1 MKYIK
6 ITLKIFL
13 FLFLITLIMSFIGE
27 RIVVD
32 TFSQEILSKKISG
45 YVLDEI
51 IHDIDINE
59 IKKIDYDIVN
69 NKLMKEI
76 TSKFIYTITENIIYN
91 KNINFDIK
99 NEVDNLISQTMF
111 NYFSNE
117 KIQEIKTYVIEKL
130 VGVQENLQDSLLS
143 SFSDKYLIVLR
154 LFNYGTNFYFR
165 LVIFILFFINIVILC
180 FIEKIKVINSF
191 KIINLL
197 VLIFMLFGFIGI
209 KLLSNLIDQKL
220 AGGWLQDIN
229 MKSLIIGIIVVA
241 IICVLFFL
249 LDRVIKLKCNKQD
262 GKITINN

>member
-51 IHDIDINE
+51 IYDVDINE

-220 AGGWLQDIN
+220 AGGWLKDIN

>member
-51 IHDIDINE
+51 IYDVDINE

-117 KIQEIKTYVIEKL
+117 KIQEIKTYVIEKI

-180 FIEKIKVINSF
+180 FIEKIKVIKSF

-197 VLIFMLFGFIGI
+197 VLLFMLVILVCI
-209 KLLSNLIDQKL
+209 KMLSNLIDQKMS
-220 AGGWLQDIN
+220 GGWLQDIN
-229 MKSLIIGIIVVA
+229 IDALIIGIVVVS

-262 GKITINN
+262 RKITINN

>member
-13 FLFLITLIMSFIGE
+13 FLFLITLIMSFVGK

-51 IHDIDINE
+51 IYDVDINE
-59 IKKIDYDIVN
+59 LKKIDYDIVN

>member
-51 IHDIDINE
+51 IYDVDINE
-59 IKKIDYDIVN
+59 LKKIDYDIVN

-165 LVIFILFFINIVILC
+165 LVIFILLFINIVILC

>member
-51 IHDIDINE
+51 IYDVDINE
-59 IKKIDYDIVN
+59 LKKIDYDIVN

>member
-51 IHDIDINE
+51 IYDVDINE

-143 SFSDKYLIVLR
+143 SFSDKYLIVL
-154 LFNYGTNFYFR
+154 
-165 LVIFILFFINIVILC
+165 
-180 FIEKIKVINSF
+180 
-191 KIINLL
+191 
-197 VLIFMLFGFIGI
+197 
-209 KLLSNLIDQKL
+209 
-220 AGGWLQDIN
+220 
-229 MKSLIIGIIVVA
+229 
-241 IICVLFFL
+241 
-249 LDRVIKLKCNKQD
+249 
-262 GKITINN
+262 

>member
-13 FLFLITLIMSFIGE
+13 FLFLITLIMSFVGK

-69 NKLMKEI
+69 NKLIKEI
-76 TSKFIYTITENIIYN
+76 TSKFIYTVTENIIYN
-91 KNINFDIK
+91 KNINLDIK
-99 NEVDNLISQTMF
+99 NEVDNLISQNMY
-111 NYFSNE
+111 NYFSDE
-117 KIQEIKTYVIEKL
+117 KIQEIKTYVVEKI
-130 VGVQENLQDSLLS
+130 VSIQENLQGSLLS
-143 SFSDKYLIVLR
+143 SFSDKYLIVLQ

-165 LVIFILFFINIVILC
+165 LVIFILFFINAVILC
-180 FIEKIKVINSF
+180 FLEILIVIMSF
-191 KIINLL
+191 NIIILL
-197 VLIFMLFGFIGI
+197 FMLVILVCI
-209 KLLSNLIDQKL
+209 KMLSNLIDQKMS
-220 AGGWLQDIN
+220 GGWLQDIN
-229 MKSLIIGIIVVA
+229 IDALIIGIVVVS

-262 GKITINN
+262 RKITINN

>member
-51 IHDIDINE
+51 IYDVDINE

-76 TSKFIYTITENIIYN
+76 RSKFIYTITENIIYN

>member
-32 TFSQEILSKKISG
+32 TFSQEILSKEISG

-51 IHDIDINE
+51 IYDVDINE

>member
-51 IHDIDINE
+51 IYDVDINE

-130 VGVQENLQDSLLS
+130 
-143 SFSDKYLIVLR
+143 
-154 LFNYGTNFYFR
+154 
-165 LVIFILFFINIVILC
+165 
-180 FIEKIKVINSF
+180 
-191 KIINLL
+191 
-197 VLIFMLFGFIGI
+197 
-209 KLLSNLIDQKL
+209 
-220 AGGWLQDIN
+220 
-229 MKSLIIGIIVVA
+229 
-241 IICVLFFL
+241 
-249 LDRVIKLKCNKQD
+249 
-262 GKITINN
+262 

>member
-13 FLFLITLIMSFIGE
+13 FLFLITLIMSFVGK

-51 IHDIDINE
+51 IYDVDINE
-59 IKKIDYDIVN
+59 LKKIDYDIVN

-165 LVIFILFFINIVILC
+165 LVIFILLFINIVILC

>member
-51 IHDIDINE
+51 IYDVDINE

-69 NKLMKEI
+69 NKLMKKI

>member
-51 IHDIDINE
+51 IYDVDINE

-165 LVIFILFFINIVILC
+165 LVIFILLFINIVILC

-220 AGGWLQDIN
+220 AGGWLKDIN

>member
-51 IHDIDINE
+51 IYDVDINE

-76 TSKFIYTITENIIYN
+76 TSKFIYTVTENIIYN
-91 KNINFDIK
+91 KNINLDIK
-99 NEVDNLISQTMF
+99 NEVDNLISQNMY
-111 NYFSNE
+111 NYFSDE
-117 KIQEIKTYVIEKL
+117 KIQEIKTYVVEKI
-130 VGVQENLQDSLLS
+130 VSIQENLQGSLLS
-143 SFSDKYLIVLR
+143 SFSDKYLIVLQ

-165 LVIFILFFINIVILC
+165 LVIFILF
-180 FIEKIKVINSF
+180 
-191 KIINLL
+191 LL
-197 VLIFMLFGFIGI
+197 I
-209 KLLSNLIDQKL
+209 
-220 AGGWLQDIN
+220 
-229 MKSLIIGIIVVA
+229 
-241 IICVLFFL
+241 
-249 LDRVIKLKCNKQD
+249 
-262 GKITINN
+262 

>member
-51 IHDIDINE
+51 IYDVDINE

>member
-51 IHDIDINE
+51 IYDVDINE
-59 IKKIDYDIVN
+59 LKKIDYDIVN

-220 AGGWLQDIN
+220 AGGWLKDIN

>member
-13 FLFLITLIMSFIGE
+13 FLFLITLIMSFVGK

-32 TFSQEILSKKISG
+32 TFSQEILSKKISV

-69 NKLMKEI
+69 NKLIKEI
-76 TSKFIYTITENIIYN
+76 TSKFIYTVTENVIYN
-91 KNINFDIK
+91 KNINLDIK
-99 NEVDNLISQTMF
+99 NEVDNLISQNMY
-111 NYFSNE
+111 NYFSDE
-117 KIQEIKTYVIEKL
+117 KIQEIKTYVVEKI
-130 VGVQENLQDSLLS
+130 VSIQENLQGSLLS
-143 SFSDKYLIVLR
+143 SFSDKYLIVLQ

-165 LVIFILFFINIVILC
+165 LVIFILFFINAVILC
-180 FIEKIKVINSF
+180 FIEKIKVIKSF

-197 VLIFMLFGFIGI
+197 VLLFMLVILVCI
-209 KLLSNLIDQKL
+209 KMLSNLIDQKMS
-220 AGGWLQDIN
+220 GGWLQDIN
-229 MKSLIIGIIVVA
+229 IDALIIGIVVVS

-262 GKITINN
+262 RKITINN

>member
-51 IHDIDINE
+51 IYDVDINE

-165 LVIFILFFINIVILC
+165 LVIFILLFINIVILC

-197 VLIFMLFGFIGI
+197 VLIFMLFGFIRI

>member
-51 IHDIDINE
+51 IYDVDINE

-117 KIQEIKTYVIEKL
+117 KIQEIKTYVIEKI

-165 LVIFILFFINIVILC
+165 LVIFILLFINIVILC

>member
-51 IHDIDINE
+51 IYDVDINE

-191 KIINLL
+191 KSINLL
-197 VLIFMLFGFIGI
+197 VLTFMLFGFIGI

-220 AGGWLQDIN
+220 AGGWLKDIN

>member
-51 IHDIDINE
+51 IYDVDINE

-180 FIEKIKVINSF
+180 FIEKIKVINTF

-197 VLIFMLFGFIGI
+197 VLIFMLFGFIRI

>member
-51 IHDIDINE
+51 IYDVDINE

-165 LVIFILFFINIVILC
+165 LVIFILFFINAVILC

>member
-51 IHDIDINE
+51 IYDVDINE

-165 LVIFILFFINIVILC
+165 LVIFILLFINIVILC
-180 FIEKIKVINSF
+180 FI
-191 KIINLL
+191 
-197 VLIFMLFGFIGI
+197 
-209 KLLSNLIDQKL
+209 
-220 AGGWLQDIN
+220 
-229 MKSLIIGIIVVA
+229 
-241 IICVLFFL
+241 
-249 LDRVIKLKCNKQD
+249 
-262 GKITINN
+262 

>member
-51 IHDIDINE
+51 IYDVDINE

-117 KIQEIKTYVIEKL
+117 KIQEIKTYVIEKI

>member
-51 IHDIDINE
+51 IYDVDINE

-229 MKSLIIGIIVVA
+229 MKYLIIGIIVVA

>member
-51 IHDIDINE
+51 IYDVDINE

-197 VLIFMLFGFIGI
+197 VLIFMLFGFIRI

>member
-51 IHDIDINE
+51 IYDVDINE
-59 IKKIDYDIVN
+59 LKKIDYDIVN

-165 LVIFILFFINIVILC
+165 LVIFILLFINIVILC

-220 AGGWLQDIN
+220 AGGWLKDIN

>member
-51 IHDIDINE
+51 IYDVDIKE

-143 SFSDKYLIVLR
+143 SFSDKYLIVLQ

-165 LVIFILFFINIVILC
+165 LVIFILLFIN
-180 FIEKIKVINSF
+180 IEKIKVINSF

-262 GKITINN
+262 GKTTINN

>member
-1 MKYIK
+1 
-6 ITLKIFL
+6 
-13 FLFLITLIMSFIGE
+13 MSFVGK

-91 KNINFDIK
+91 KNINLDIK

-130 VGVQENLQDSLLS
+130 VGIQENLQGSLLS
-143 SFSDKYLIVLR
+143 SFSDKYLIVLQ

-165 LVIFILFFINIVILC
+165 LVIFILFFP
-180 FIEKIKVINSF
+180 F
-191 KIINLL
+191 
-197 VLIFMLFGFIGI
+197 
-209 KLLSNLIDQKL
+209 
-220 AGGWLQDIN
+220 
-229 MKSLIIGIIVVA
+229 
-241 IICVLFFL
+241 
-249 LDRVIKLKCNKQD
+249 
-262 GKITINN
+262 

>member
-51 IHDIDINE
+51 IYDVDINE

-69 NKLMKEI
+69 NKLTKEI

>member
-51 IHDIDINE
+51 IYDVDINE

-117 KIQEIKTYVIEKL
+117 KIQEIKTYVIEKI

-220 AGGWLQDIN
+220 AGGWLKDIN

>member
-51 IHDIDINE
+51 IYDVDINE

-165 LVIFILFFINIVILC
+165 LVIFILLFINIVILC